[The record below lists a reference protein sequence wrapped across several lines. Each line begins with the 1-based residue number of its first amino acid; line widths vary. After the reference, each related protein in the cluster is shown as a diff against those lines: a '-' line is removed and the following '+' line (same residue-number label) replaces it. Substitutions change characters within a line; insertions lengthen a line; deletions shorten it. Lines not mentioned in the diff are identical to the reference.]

1 MKKAPKLV
9 ALFFVAAMMTL
20 AGCQKENNNDNNNPT
35 PQPEPRPQGISLA
48 GTSWVYDINTEF
60 TYQGILEVI
69 TGQYLMDFN
78 TDADGEMFIDITVE
92 VPAYPDYNQSQ
103 NMTEPFTYYFYN
115 NTLTLTSTGDDAVE
129 GDDGTM
135 TYHPEDTTFHMI
147 VDDAETAEILGDEII
162 FHLTRGTIN
171 F

>member
-1 MKKAPKLV
+1 MKKAQKFV
-9 ALFFVAAMMTL
+9 ALFFVAAVMTL
-20 AGCQKENNNDNNNPT
+20 AGCQKENGNNNNSQ
-35 PQPEPRPQGISLA
+35 PQPRPQGISLA
-48 GTSWVYDINTEF
+48 GTSWVCDLDAEY

-69 TGQYLMDFN
+69 TGQYMMDFN
-78 TDADGEMFIDITVE
+78 TDKDGEMFIDITVE
-92 VPAYPDYNQSQ
+92 IPDYPRYNQTQ

-147 VDDAETAEILGDEII
+147 VDDAETAEILGDEMI
-162 FHLTRGTIN
+162 FHLTRGNIN

>member
-1 MKKAPKLV
+1 MKKAQKCV
-9 ALFFVAAMMTL
+9 ALFFVAAVMTL
-20 AGCQKENNNDNNNPT
+20 VGCQKENGNNNNSQ
-35 PQPEPRPQGISLA
+35 PQPRPQGISLA
-48 GTSWVYDINTEF
+48 GTSWECNIETSY
-60 TYQGILEVI
+60 TYQGILELI
-69 TGQYLMDFN
+69 TAQQIMDFI
-78 TDADGEMFIDITVE
+78 DGVNGEIFVDYTAE
-92 VPAYPDYNQSQ
+92 LPDYPRYNQHQ
-103 NMTEPFTYYFYN
+103 TMTEPFTYYFYN

-147 VDDAETAEILGDEII
+147 VDDAETAEILGDEMI